1 MKKDIIQICPTFPP
15 NIGGVGN
22 YTKLLAD
29 FLKNKNINSKIL
41 VSDHLDNK
49 NKKQTLFGKNN
60 KSLSSLLEKIN
71 SNVVILHFSGYG
83 YASRGLCFNLIKS
96 LEKWKQN
103 NKNRKLITI
112 FHEIYAIGPIYR
124 MSFWTSLPQKYLA
137 KKLLKLSNVAL
148 VTSKQ
153 NNITLSSFDKNKKII
168 YSNVFSNVGE
178 LKKKRK
184 FHVRK
189 NIAII
194 FGNTYQKQI
203 LYKDI
208 LVNKNQY
215 DAILKKMSIKKI
227 IDIGPK
233 IEISKQIKFIDIFR
247 VGVKSKKYIS
257 LLLRNSKAGLVFY
270 PVNQMTKSGIIA
282 AYASHGLVIINL
294 CKEKIFKT
302 NEFISGVHYI
312 SKIKENNFSNL
323 QKIANKTFRNYKKNA
338 LNKTALLLINIMKN
352 NKIK

>member
-1 MKKDIIQICPTFPP
+1 MKKKIIQICPTFPP
-15 NIGGVGN
+15 NTGGVGN

-29 FLKNKNINSKIL
+29 FLKKKKINSKIL
-41 VSDHLDNK
+41 VSDHLDNR
-49 NKKQTLFGKNN
+49 NKKQSSFGKNKN
-60 KSLSSLLEKIN
+60 LSSLLEKIN

-83 YASRGLCFNLIKS
+83 YATRGLCFNLIKS

-153 NNITLSSFDKNKKII
+153 NNITLSSFDKKKIII
-168 YSNVFSNVGE
+168 YSNVFSNIGE
-178 LKKKRK
+178 IKKNKK
-184 FHVRK
+184 FHARK

>member
-1 MKKDIIQICPTFPP
+1 MKKNIIQICPTYPP
-15 NIGGVGN
+15 NISGVGD
-22 YTKLLAD
+22 YTKLLAN
-29 FLKNKNINSKIL
+29 FLKKKNINSKIL
-41 VSDHLDNK
+41 VSDYLNNK
-49 NKKQTLFGKNN
+49 NVKQILFGKKN
-60 KSLSSLLEKIN
+60 KNLISLLEKIN
-71 SNVVILHFSGYG
+71 SNVVILHAAFYG
-83 YASRGLCFNLIKS
+83 YASRGLCFDLIKS

-103 NKNRKLITI
+103 DKNRKLITI
-112 FHEIYAIGPIYR
+112 FHEIYATGPIYR

-148 VTSKQ
+148 ATSKQ
-153 NNITLSSFDKNKKII
+153 NNITLSSFDKKKIII
-168 YSNVFSNVGE
+168 YSNVFSNIGE
-178 LKKKRK
+178 LKKNKK
-184 FHVRK
+184 FHARK

-215 DAILKKMSIKKI
+215 EVILKKMSIKKI
-227 IDIGPK
+227 IDVGPK

-302 NEFISGVHYI
+302 NEFIPGVHYI

-323 QKIANKTFRNYKKNA
+323 QKIANETFRNYKKNA
-338 LNKTALLLINIMKN
+338 LNKIGSLLINIIKN
-352 NKIK
+352 NKTK